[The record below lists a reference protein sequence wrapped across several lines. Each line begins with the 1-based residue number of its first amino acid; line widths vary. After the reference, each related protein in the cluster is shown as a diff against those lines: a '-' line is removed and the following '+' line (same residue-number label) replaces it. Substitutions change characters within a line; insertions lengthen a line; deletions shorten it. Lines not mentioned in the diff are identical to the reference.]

1 MFGLE
6 SLDIMIGLITI
17 YLIFGMACTAIVEA
31 VMSWTDVRSKN
42 LEAALKEF
50 FDGNEGTN
58 FTNLFY
64 NHPLVQS
71 LSKGKNGRP
80 SYIPPAIVSQVVT
93 EMLTSGSATQIGM
106 IEIKN
111 AINVLEPNS
120 RIRGVLDSLI
130 KQTEQAGDTVEAFHQ
145 QVEGHFDNVVSRASG
160 WVKRRSYYITLI
172 ASTVL
177 VCSLN
182 LDTINMINAL
192 AANPDATVKLVEIAQ
207 QQQLDVTAEIKV
219 STENNNNDALSI
231 AKAKNEVAKATLADA
246 RNKLESTGI
255 QLGWKVF
262 PLGFKNFPFS
272 GRLPDGH
279 VTFARIMRKT
289 FGLLVSIF
297 AISLGAPF
305 WFDMLQKV
313 MKVRT
318 SGVSIREEIKEKQ
331 AKIT

>member
-42 LEAALKEF
+42 LYAAFKEL

-58 FTNLFY
+58 FTQLFY
-64 NHPLVQS
+64 SHPLVQS
-71 LSKGKNGRP
+71 LSKGKDGRP
-80 SYIPPAIVSQVVT
+80 SYIPPAVVSQVVT
-93 EMLTSGSATQIGM
+93 EMLTNGSDINMT
-106 IEIKN
+106 EIKAALN
-111 AINVLEPNS
+111 RLEEGS
-120 RIRGVLDSLI
+120 RIKGILNSLI
-130 KQTEQAGDTVEAFHQ
+130 KQTELAGDDVAVFRQ
-145 QVEGHFDNVVSRASG
+145 QVETQFDNVANRASG
-160 WVKRRSYYITLI
+160 WVKRHSYYITLI
-172 ASTVL
+172 ASTAL

-192 AANPDATVKLVEIAQ
+192 AANPEARVKLVEIAQ
-207 QQQLDVTAEIKV
+207 KQQIDATAEIKA
-219 STENNNNDALSI
+219 SIESGDDNALNI
-231 AKAKNEVAKATLADA
+231 AKVKTEQANEHLANAT
-246 RNKLESTGI
+246 NQLESTGI

-262 PLGFKNFPFS
+262 PLGFENFPFS
-272 GRLPDGH
+272 GDLPEDH
-279 VTFARIMRKT
+279 VTAERIIRKL
-289 FGLLVSIF
+289 FGLIVSIF

-318 SGVSIREEIKEKQ
+318 SGLSVREETKK
-331 AKIT
+331 